1 MEGLPALDELLSRV
15 SAPEAAEEL
24 AEHVVVRIP
33 QLDGPRAAR
42 VAACPSGARSQ
53 LDGALHE
60 PLPLLHHE
68 ALCRDGLKDAASAD
82 LVRCHALPRR
92 GSLLHAHGRLPL
104 RVRLVCRRRIARLR
118 PRLYG
123 SLKASLHS
131 AGAWRQKPLRPEGLL
146 GEAAGHAP
154 QARRLLNAARG
165 QREAGGGRHGAA
177 NADRRWVRL
186 VAQQQSAVRRL
197 GHRRCNHAARAHGP
211 RWPGPR
217 CW

>member
-60 PLPLLHHE
+60 PLPLLRRR
-68 ALCRDGLKDAASAD
+68 APRRDGLEDAASAG
-82 LVRCHALPRR
+82 LVGRHALPRR

-104 RVRLVCRRRIARLR
+104 RVRRVRRRRIARLR

-123 SLKASLHS
+123 SLEASLHS
-131 AGAWRQKPLRPEGLL
+131 AGAWRHQPLRPEGLL

-217 CW
+217 CR